1 MGCICMKKRG
11 IGMASI
17 FYGTGY
23 GNGFPDVATAVV
35 EVHDDGSA
43 TVLTGAADCGQ
54 GSNTTLAQI
63 AAAELGIELHKVTLI
78 SADTDC
84 TPDTGTTAAT
94 RQTYS
99 SGNAV
104 RLAVAKAKQKILQ
117 HAAKILKVNT
127 IDGLILQDN
136 HVYVKTYPKVN
147 LPLEQ
152 VVSAARFAGERMVAE
167 ASFTAHS
174 TTLDPETGQG
184 APYTPYAFGTQIA
197 EVEVDTETG
206 KVDVLNIIA
215 SHDIGR
221 AINKVG
227 VEGQIQGGV
236 AQGLGWAL
244 TEEIVLEQGR
254 IKNGNFTEY
263 LIPTAL
269 DTPEV
274 TPLFIESFEQTGPF
288 GAKGLGEPALLPTMP
303 AILNAIYDAVG
314 VRITELPAS
323 PEKILQAIKEKTVN
337 HQ

>member
-152 VVSAARFAGERMVAE
+152 VVSWQHVLLGREWWQRRALLLIVRLL
-167 ASFTAHS
+167 
-174 TTLDPETGQG
+174 TLRQ
-184 APYTPYAFGTQIA
+184 
-197 EVEVDTETG
+197 
-206 KVDVLNIIA
+206 
-215 SHDIGR
+215 
-221 AINKVG
+221 
-227 VEGQIQGGV
+227 
-236 AQGLGWAL
+236 
-244 TEEIVLEQGR
+244 
-254 IKNGNFTEY
+254 
-263 LIPTAL
+263 
-269 DTPEV
+269 
-274 TPLFIESFEQTGPF
+274 
-288 GAKGLGEPALLPTMP
+288 AKGRLILLTRL
-303 AILNAIYDAVG
+303 AH
-314 VRITELPAS
+314 
-323 PEKILQAIKEKTVN
+323 KLQKLKWIQKQARSMC
-337 HQ
+337 